1 MTEKDPLIRQA
12 VSHYRVTER
21 LGGGGMG
28 VVYKAEDT
36 KLGRS
41 VALKFL
47 PANTARDKQAL
58 QRFEREG
65 RAASALNH
73 PNICTI
79 YDIDQADGH
88 PFIAMELLKGTTLKH
103 RIAAGA
109 LPLEALLELG
119 IQVADAL
126 DAAHSEGIIHRDIKP
141 ANIFITERGQA
152 KVLDF
157 GLAKVIAREP
167 AENATA
173 SFEKAID
180 DTNLTSP
187 GVTLGT
193 VAYMS
198 PEQARGETLD
208 ARTDLFSFGLV
219 LYEMAT
225 GRQAFTG
232 NTSGVIFNAIL
243 EHQPPAATRVNPD
256 LPLRLDE
263 VISKALEKDRTVR
276 CQSAAELRADL
287 KRLKRDTDSGRS
299 SASQAASSASPAA
312 SRSKASAAQA
322 SGSSTVATVARKHQ
336 FSVPDIV
343 IIAVMVIAAAS
354 YGLYAFLHRAP
365 KLTQKDSIIVA
376 DFANTTGDPVFDGT
390 LRQGL
395 SAQLEQTPFLNIISG
410 DRVAQTLR
418 MMEKS
423 PSERLT
429 QDVAREVCER
439 ANATTVVDGSIATLG
454 SQYVLGL
461 NALNCRTGESLAQEQ
476 VTADGKEKVL
486 AALGNA
492 ATQLRSKLGESASS
506 LQIHDVPLEQ
516 ATTSSL
522 DALQAYSLG
531 IKALWDADDQTAIPA
546 FQRAVSL
553 DPNFALAYS
562 YLGTAYGIGGAHRG
576 VVENLRKAYDLRE
589 RTSDRERLAIS
600 CNYFVLGT
608 GDTEKGIDTCE
619 QWAKSFPRDVNA
631 LVSLS
636 GAYVLSGRWKDN
648 EAPAVAAA
656 QLDPAAFT
664 YGGLSETYIALG
676 RLDEAQATIQQ
687 QMEHHMPAYAKYL
700 YYIAFLRHD
709 SAGMAQQVA
718 IPWDDRP
725 GAVDYCQSRTAAY
738 GGHVALAR
746 EFEKRAIT
754 AARKASA
761 NDAAAAYLIDA
772 AVTEAMLGNLAE
784 AGTALRGVENPL
796 EYPELEGGAAIL
808 SALTGDAA
816 QAQKLAGDLNKN
828 FPESTYVQFDSL
840 PAIAALLAL
849 HQGNANAAVEAFQP
863 IASHELAIPLRA
875 IIFPQIP
882 LYVRG
887 LAYLAAHRGAQAA
900 AQFQMLVDFPGTIP
914 NSPFHALAHLG
925 LGRAY
930 ALTGEED
937 KARAAYED
945 FLALWKDA
953 DPDIP
958 VLKQA
963 KAEYAKLS
971 ASP

>member
-1 MTEKDPLIRQA
+1 MTTQDSLIGKT
-12 VSHYRVTER
+12 VSHYRIVER
-21 LGGGGMG
+21 LGVGGMG

-36 KLGRS
+36 RLHRF

-47 PANTARDKQAL
+47 PDELANDPQAL
-58 QRFEREG
+58 ARFQREAQ
-65 RAASALNH
+65 AASALNH

-79 YDIDQADGH
+79 YDIGNATDQSY
-88 PFIAMELLKGTTLKH
+88 IAMEFLEGATLKE
-103 RIAAGA
+103 RIAGRS
-109 LPLEALLELG
+109 LENETIVTLAIE
-119 IQVADAL
+119 ITDAL
-126 DAAHSEGIIHRDIKP
+126 DAAHSKSIVHRDIKP
-141 ANIFITERGQA
+141 ANIFITDRGHA
-152 KVLDF
+152 KILDF
-157 GLAKVIAREP
+157 GLAKLQ
-167 AENATA
+167 ATTVSNDA
-173 SFEKAID
+173 AQTLDEEY
-180 DTNLTSP
+180 LTSP
-187 GVTLGT
+187 GSTIGT

-198 PEQARGETLD
+198 PEQALGEPLD
-208 ARTDLFSFGLV
+208 ARTDLFSFGVV

-225 GRQAFTG
+225 GKLPFQG
-232 NTSGVIFNAIL
+232 NTSAAVFNAIL
-243 EHQPPAATRVNPD
+243 NKTQAPPAQLNPQ
-256 LPLRLDE
+256 LPSEMER
-263 VISKALEKDRTVR
+263 IINKALEKDRNVR

-287 KRLKRDTDSGRS
+287 KRLKRDTDSGRL
-299 SASQAASSASPAA
+299 SASHAASGASVPASAASS
-312 SRSKASAAQA
+312 SKASAKHT
-322 SGSSTVATVARKHQ
+322 SGSSAVVAVTREHK
-336 FSVPDIV
+336 FSTPDI
-343 IIAVMVIAAAS
+343 IIITLLVIAAAS

-376 DFANTTGDPVFDGT
+376 DFTNTTGDPVFDGT

-439 ANATTVVDGSIATLG
+439 VNATTVVDGSIAALG

-486 AALGNA
+486 TALGNA

-506 LQIHDVPLEQ
+506 LQTHDVPLEQ

-522 DALQAYSLG
+522 EALQAYSLG

-546 FQRAVSL
+546 FQKALSL
-553 DPNFALAYS
+553 DPNFAVAYS
-562 YLGTAYGIGGAHRG
+562 YLGTAYGMGGAHSG
-576 VVENLRKAYDLRE
+576 VVENLRKAYDLRQ
-589 RTSDRERLAIS
+589 RASDVERLAIS

-608 GDTEKGIDTCE
+608 GDTEKGIDICG
-619 QWAKSFPRDVNA
+619 QWVRAFPRDVTA
-631 LVSLS
+631 LVSLG

-648 EAPAVAAA
+648 LFSAAAAA
-656 QLDPAAFT
+656 QIDPAGFT
-664 YGGLSETYIALG
+664 YGGLVESYIALG
-676 RLDEAQATIQQ
+676 QIDEARATLQQ
-687 QMEHHMPAYAKYL
+687 QTEHHVPPYGQYL

-709 SAGMAQQVA
+709 SVGMAQQVA
-718 IPWDDRP
+718 NPWDDRP
-725 GAVDYCQSRTAAY
+725 GAFDYCQSRTAAY
-738 GGHVALAR
+738 YGHLALAR
-746 EFEKRAIT
+746 QLEKRAVA

-761 NDAAAAYLIDA
+761 SDFAAGYLIDG
-772 AVTEAMLGNLAE
+772 AVTEAMFGNLAE
-784 AGTALRGVENPL
+784 ASKALKDVENPL
-796 EYPELEGGAAIL
+796 KYPELEGGAAIV

-840 PAIAALLAL
+840 PAIAGLLAL
-849 HQGNANAAVEAFQP
+849 HQGNADAAVEALQP

-900 AQFQMLVDFPGTIP
+900 AQFQMLVDFPGTMP

-930 ALTGEED
+930 ALAGEKD

-953 DPDIP
+953 DSDIP

-963 KAEYAKLS
+963 KAEYANLKQ
-971 ASP
+971 